1 MVAKPIGG
9 ISTVLVTGASGF
21 IGRALTARLLVSGRF
36 AVRASVRRPS
46 SLLPDGIEQVVT
58 GDLGPDTN
66 WQAALSGAD
75 TVVHLA
81 ARAHVLRENTS
92 DPLAEF
98 RMVNVEATRNLAR
111 QACAGTVR
119 RFVFVS
125 SIGVNGNSTTGA
137 PFSERDAPLPQEA
150 YAVSKREAEQAVRA
164 LPDGSGMETV
174 VIRPPLV
181 YGPGAPGNF
190 RRLCRLVQ
198 RAPLLPFGAVH
209 NRRSLIALDN
219 LVDFIVT
226 CMEHPSAA
234 NETFLVSDGEDLSTA
249 ELVRRL
255 ARAMGRPSRLIPIPP
270 AVLMAG
276 ATLFGRREMA
286 QRLVGSLQVDISKAR
301 RILGWVP
308 PVSID
313 EGLRRAAEHC
323 R

>member
-1 MVAKPIGG
+1 MAASPGDA

-21 IGRALTARLLVSGRF
+21 IGRALTTRLLGSGRF
-36 AVRASVRRPS
+36 AVKASVRHPS
-46 SLLPDGIEQVVT
+46 SLLSDGIEQVVT

-75 TVVHLA
+75 IVVHLA
-81 ARAHVLRENTS
+81 ARAHVLSESTV

-98 RMVNVEATRNLAR
+98 RRVNVDATMNLAR
-111 QACAGTVR
+111 QACAAAVR

-137 PFSERDAPLPQEA
+137 PFSERDAPRPQEA
-150 YAVSKREAEQAVRA
+150 YAVSKHEAEQALRA
-164 LPDGSGMETV
+164 LPVECGLETV

-190 RRLCRLVQ
+190 GRLCRLVQ

-209 NRRSLIALDN
+209 NRRSLVALDN

-226 CMEHPSAA
+226 CMEHPSGAR
-234 NETFLVSDGEDLSTA
+234 ETFLVSDGEDLSTA
-249 ELVRRL
+249 DLIRRL
-255 ARAMGRPSRLIPIPP
+255 ARAMGRPPRLLPIPP
-270 AVLMAG
+270 SVLMAG
-276 ATLFGRREMA
+276 ATIVGRREMA
-286 QRLVGSLQVDISKAR
+286 QRLIGSLQVDISKAR

-308 PVSID
+308 PVSVD
-313 EGLRRAAEHC
+313 EGLRRAAADC